1 MLDEWSK
8 IMDSLPFKGEVS
20 ARAMLISR
28 ISSKRADG
36 GVENGGEP

>member
-8 IMDSLPFKGEVS
+8 IMHSLPFKGEVS
-20 ARAMLISR
+20 ARVMLISK